1 MTTYLITQRRIDV
14 VDYIY
19 EVQCVENEREAEGVF
34 KSGKRKFIEAIP
46 FAATPEMTGI
56 VSVRRKEE

>member
-1 MTTYLITQRRIDV
+1 MTTFVIVERRIDV

-19 EVQCVENEREAEGVF
+19 EVQEVQNEREAEEVF
-34 KSGKRKFIEAIP
+34 RSGKRKFIERIL

-56 VSVRRKEE
+56 VSVKRMK